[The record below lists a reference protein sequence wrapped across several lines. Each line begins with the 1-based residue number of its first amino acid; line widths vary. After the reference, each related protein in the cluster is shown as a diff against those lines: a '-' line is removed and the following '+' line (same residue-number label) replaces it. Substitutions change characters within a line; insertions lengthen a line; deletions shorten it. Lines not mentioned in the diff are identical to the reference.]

1 MENSTPRSR
10 LHAAVAEEAKT
21 AAIRLGHLKAL
32 ASTFARRAEEKK
44 RSPIEEYMRSWNEGV
59 RERPS
64 RLDKLRSWLK
74 RLYGHSA

>member
-32 ASTFARRAEEKK
+32 ANTFSRRVEGKK
-44 RSPIEEYMRSWNEGV
+44 RSAVEEYMRSWNEGV
-59 RERPS
+59 RGRSS
-64 RLDKLRSWLK
+64 RLDKLRSWIKKLW
-74 RLYGHSA
+74 R

>member
-32 ASTFARRAEEKK
+32 ANTFARRVEEKK

-59 RERPS
+59 RQRPS

-74 RLYGHSA
+74 SL